1 MTRTTTAVLAVA
13 ATLMVAPLA
22 VPAASATSAK
32 TIEGTAGD
40 DRLQGTALADV
51 ILGRAGD
58 DVLRGGAGSDLLV
71 GGAGADRLSDVVWIP
86 GGDFN
91 ISKRRDVFRGGP
103 GRDVIRAGPND
114 VVRAGNGNDHVWSY
128 YTTSDTV
135 LDCGP
140 GSRDVLHLHNDIRG
154 ERIIGC
160 EDIEIRY
167 AS

>member
-1 MTRTTTAVLAVA
+1 MTRTLTAVLAVA
-13 ATLMVAPLA
+13 AALAVAPLA

-32 TIEGTAGD
+32 TIDGTAGD
-40 DRLQGTALADV
+40 DRLQGTASADV

-71 GGAGADRLSDVVWIP
+71 GGAGADRLRDVVCIP
-86 GGDFN
+86 GGDLN

-103 GRDVIRAGPND
+103 GHDVIRAGPND

-128 YTTSDTV
+128 YTTSETV
-135 LDCGP
+135 LDCGL
-140 GSRDVLHLHNDIRG
+140 GNRDVLHLHNDIRG
-154 ERIIGC
+154 EQIIGC
-160 EDIEIRY
+160 EDIQIRY